1 MTRTIRSMMACGVVG
16 VAGLAMTGCDSAPRP
31 VPHSAEVMLGS
42 TLQGQTVEVDIVG
55 VNNDANLAEWETYD
69 VNKYFQAGDN
79 RRAEARKYTM
89 KFAQGSTNTAT
100 LSKDDAIWKDWNKPT
115 HLVIL
120 ANIPGMSDQGGKP
133 TDPRR
138 KVLPMYSDFWEKQEL
153 QILVQRGA
161 VEIKTPEKPK
171 KK

>member
-1 MTRTIRSMMACGVVG
+1 MTRTIRSMMVCGVVG
-16 VAGLAMTGCDSAPRP
+16 AAGLVLTGCDSAPRP
-31 VPHSAEVMLGS
+31 VPHSAEVSLGS

-55 VNNDANLAEWETYD
+55 VNNDASLAEWADYN
-69 VNKYFQAGDN
+69 VNSYFKAGDTK
-79 RRAEARKYTM
+79 RDTARKYTM
-89 KFAQGSTNTAT
+89 KFAEGSAGTFT

-115 HLVIL
+115 HLIVL
-120 ANIPGMSDQGGKP
+120 ANIPGMSDQGGKA

-138 KVLPMYSDFWEKQEL
+138 KVLPMYSNFWEKQDL

>member
-1 MTRTIRSMMACGVVG
+1 MTRTIRSMMVCGVVG
-16 VAGLAMTGCDSAPRP
+16 VAGLVLTGCDSAPRP
-31 VPHSAEVMLGS
+31 VPHSAEVSLGD

-55 VNNDANLAEWETYD
+55 VNNDTNLVEWEGYN
-69 VNKYFQAGDN
+69 VNDYFKAGDA

-89 KFAQGSTNTAT
+89 KFAQGSTNMVT
-100 LSKDDAIWKDWNKPT
+100 LSKDDAVWKDWNKPT

-120 ANIPGMSDQGGKP
+120 ANIPGMSDQGGKA

-138 KVLPMYSDFWEKQEL
+138 KVLPMYSNFWEKQEL
-153 QILVQRGA
+153 QITVQRSG
-161 VEIKTPEKPK
+161 VKVLTPEKPK